1 VAVRPRRAN
10 PISTRPIYL
19 ARVPAKEAQRLG
31 AVWSPGE
38 IRLFLDVSVSIDA
51 GGLVAKLSSET
62 SRPLTIVGSITSAL
76 AGHPQTELRQT
87 ISSLGNRLAWAR
99 IRDESKREYRLL
111 PLRGEVDAEEALY
124 KARTQPEYGGVSHPA
139 PAAGPM
145 YDAAAVQAAFADV
158 LNEGTDLVIT
168 ARQLAAW
175 DSRASRWTAVGAI
188 RGSPAVISTA
198 AASDEASLLA
208 ALRQAL
214 S

>member
-38 IRLFLDVSVSIDA
+38 IRLFLDVYVSIDPS
-51 GGLVAKLSSET
+51 GLVAKLSSET
-62 SRPLTIVGSITSAL
+62 SRPLTVVGGITSAL

-99 IRDESKREYRLL
+99 IRDESHREYRLL

-158 LNEGTDLVIT
+158 LNEGTNLVIT

-175 DSRASRWTAVGAI
+175 DSRAARWTAVGAI